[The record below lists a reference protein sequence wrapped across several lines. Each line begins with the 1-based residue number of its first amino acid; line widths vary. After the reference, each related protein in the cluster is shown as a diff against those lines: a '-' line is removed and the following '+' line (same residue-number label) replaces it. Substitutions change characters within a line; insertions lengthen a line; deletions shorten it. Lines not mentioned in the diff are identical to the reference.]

1 MGSCNF
7 VPPPPSS
14 ANSECPNGAC
24 ALMKKKDTCPNSDPG
39 FDKLLS
45 DLKISDGT
53 PETRSKLFIVCVIV
67 RTLLYS
73 GVYLYRDEPWMPY
86 IVGVLALASI
96 FQLTRP
102 TENRQWW
109 SKKFQL
115 IMAIL
120 VLASALAV
128 KFANFDSRS
137 MAVLLFTSLIGGIIQ
152 RTKTTLC

>member
-7 VPPPPSS
+7 VPPP
-14 ANSECPNGAC
+14 ANTNECPNGAC
-24 ALMKKKDTCPNSDPG
+24 ALMKKKETCPNSDPG

-45 DLKISDGT
+45 DLKLSDGK

-73 GVYLYRDEPWMPY
+73 GVYVYRDEPWMPY

-115 IMAIL
+115 VMAIL

-137 MAVLLFTSLIGGIIQ
+137 MAGLLFISLLGGIFQ